1 MNEKWGI
8 HTIAIA
14 MTDNSYAMKVQD
26 ILHRYANFI
35 YGRLGLPSK
44 CARFFII
51 TVVFLGE
58 EEKALELVEALRK
71 EVPEVRVGISSL

>member
-1 MNEKWGI
+1 MDKWGI
-8 HTIAIA
+8 STITIA
-14 MTDNSYAMKVQD
+14 MTDNSHALKVQD
-26 ILHRYANFI
+26 ILHRYANHI

-44 CARFFII
+44 CARYFII

-58 EEKALELVEALRK
+58 EEKAKELVKTLQE

>member
-1 MNEKWGI
+1 MSEKWGI
-8 HTIAIA
+8 NTITIA
-14 MTDNSYAMKVQD
+14 MTDNSYALKVQD
-26 ILHRYANFI
+26 ILHRYSSYI

-58 EEKALELVEALRK
+58 EEKARELVEALTK